1 MHYSDNTC
9 RAHALI
15 ARGRRIAGGRTMLER
30 SELGKTRFAR
40 KVSVRLK
47 GGKVDEFARLMQS
60 EILGWLQQQEGFLDL
75 ITLASPDQ
83 NEVTTIS
90 FWDHEMNA
98 QAAEVRAYPEA
109 LHALAEL
116 LDGPPYVKTFEVV
129 GSTVAGHDG
138 VSGDEKDFETDAG
151 SGAVWLTR

>member
-1 MHYSDNTC
+1 M
-9 RAHALI
+9 
-15 ARGRRIAGGRTMLER
+15 
-30 SELGKTRFAR
+30 
-40 KVSVRLK
+40 K
-47 GGKVDEFARLMQS
+47 GGKVEEFARLMQS
-60 EILGWLQQQEGFLDL
+60 EILSWLQQQEGFLDL

-98 QAAEVRAYPEA
+98 QAAEGRPYPDA

-129 GSTVAGHDG
+129 GSTVAGHDNG
-138 VSGDEKDFETDAG
+138 GNENAGTNAG
-151 SGAVWLTR
+151 SGDVWLTR